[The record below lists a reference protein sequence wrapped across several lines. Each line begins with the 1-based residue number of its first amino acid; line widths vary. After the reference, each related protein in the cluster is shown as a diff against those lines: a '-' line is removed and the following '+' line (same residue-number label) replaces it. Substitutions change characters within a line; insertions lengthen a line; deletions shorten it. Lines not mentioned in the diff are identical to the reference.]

1 MILDLRNRL
10 LLYSVLF
17 LELLLHLISVVDV
30 LTFRLLL
37 GASDSILSYRDLL
50 SHLNVSASQSLKFF
64 LHTTFIELVVAECTD
79 MVSYYLLVHRLLRLN
94 LFQQR
99 VDLFLLF
106 EIIISVLLFKC
117 DLLVTQT

>member
-30 LTFRLLL
+30 LAFRLLL
-37 GASDSILSYRDLL
+37 GASDSILGKCDLL
-50 SHLNVSASQSLKFF
+50 SHLNVSTGQSLEFF

-79 MVSYYLLVHRLLRLN
+79 MVSNYLLVHRFLRLN

-99 VDLFLLF
+99 VDVFLLF
-106 EIIISVLLFKC
+106 EIILSVLLFKC
-117 DLLVTQT
+117 DLLITHT